1 MSSIQICPSILNVD
15 RAHLSLEIE
24 KIQESADLLHLDVMD
39 SIFVP
44 AFTFDFEECKSII
57 ESSKLPVD
65 SHLMIANPDEVAAE
79 YARIGSQSVT
89 FHLEASKSPSQTLR
103 SIRSAGARS
112 SIAIKPNTPVE
123 LLFDY
128 LDDADMFLVMT
139 VEPGAGG
146 QSFMVDMMP
155 KVRILRDHISNSGLS
170 RWIQVDGGV
179 TVETIAQAAESGAN
193 SFVAGSAVFNT
204 DNPGEAVRALRKV
217 AERTFG
223 A

>member
-1 MSSIQICPSILNVD
+1 
-15 RAHLSLEIE
+15 
-24 KIQESADLLHLDVMD
+24 
-39 SIFVP
+39 
-44 AFTFDFEECKSII
+44 
-57 ESSKLPVD
+57 
-65 SHLMIANPDEVAAE
+65 
-79 YARIGSQSVT
+79 
-89 FHLEASKSPSQTLR
+89 
-103 SIRSAGARS
+103 
-112 SIAIKPNTPVE
+112 
-123 LLFDY
+123 
-128 LDDADMFLVMT
+128 
-139 VEPGAGG
+139 
-146 QSFMVDMMP
+146 MVDMMP